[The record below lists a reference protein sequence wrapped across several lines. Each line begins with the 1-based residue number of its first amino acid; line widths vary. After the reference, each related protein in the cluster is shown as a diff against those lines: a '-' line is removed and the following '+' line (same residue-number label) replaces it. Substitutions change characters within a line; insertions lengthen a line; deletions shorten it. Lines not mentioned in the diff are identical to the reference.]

1 MKGPKKRPMLKDR
14 PFPEDMD
21 RGSLAGERR
30 GRASLYSRGYA
41 EQRTS
46 TNEDECNYADEGYPV
61 SFTKGLPHDE
71 FGLLEDD
78 TNYEQ
83 FVKEINQQ
91 DATDFETVPRGIDT
105 RDGANPSREALTQR
119 MPAEGEG
126 QGSGKRIA
134 WRGWESPRAGH
145 YYDLQGPDAD
155 AVGMPPAPDFGTE
168 ELVAEM
174 GEVYAMAMLR
184 DVAFSDITAG
194 TGSDGKTG
202 ITSAEVLDALAKLS
216 WFASVEDENLSP
228 EEAERQRSAFSL
240 QQLRRRAARRIDH
253 GKDFAVDEPP
263 NGVPFDKKHAF
274 RGSGPAAKAGP
285 YVSQFMLY
293 GTNRKTDPADDTKT
307 VESKIAFGTQ
317 LIDQKTRTFA
327 EHQDYML
334 HWNAAVDVQNGADFT
349 DDNELLENSRFI
361 SAPRDLAAYVRYDAL
376 YQAYLNGCLILLGA
390 RDESG
395 NGIFGTQQPLPH
407 PHSEKP
413 GPGFPDRSKS
423 DPRQAFATF
432 GGPHVLSLVTEV
444 ATRCL
449 KAVRRQ
455 KFNYHRRARPERIGE
470 LLALQSILGDGNDGA
485 VPNPLKKKTQLA
497 LKNMMGTETLGPLLD
512 LVRRHNASRV
522 SDGAADP
529 HLDFENV
536 DDASWFKADENV
548 LLPMA
553 FAEGSPMHPSYGA
566 GHATVAGGCVT
577 MLKAFFHTVE
587 EGGKKGVKPVPWPE
601 KMPVLEASRGG
612 SALVDVKPHGVMT
625 ISGELNKLA
634 ANISIARNMAG
645 VHYYTDY
652 YESLRMG
659 ERVATGIL
667 IEQMKQYNEPVEM
680 DFESF
685 DGDHVHILKVDH
697 DYADPRIFIHDAQ
710 GSEVSLDEW
719 WNRHLVSSD
728 LPGNEGPPPPPPPP
742 VFASNS
748 AQASDAPAMPAQ
760 GSAPKASAA
769 TADATRGGK
778 RTSAKRSKA

>member
-1 MKGPKKRPMLKDR
+1 
-14 PFPEDMD
+14 
-21 RGSLAGERR
+21 
-30 GRASLYSRGYA
+30 
-41 EQRTS
+41 
-46 TNEDECNYADEGYPV
+46 
-61 SFTKGLPHDE
+61 
-71 FGLLEDD
+71 
-78 TNYEQ
+78 
-83 FVKEINQQ
+83 
-91 DATDFETVPRGIDT
+91 
-105 RDGANPSREALTQR
+105 
-119 MPAEGEG
+119 
-126 QGSGKRIA
+126 
-134 WRGWESPRAGH
+134 
-145 YYDLQGPDAD
+145 
-155 AVGMPPAPDFGTE
+155 
-168 ELVAEM
+168 
-174 GEVYAMAMLR
+174 
-184 DVAFSDITAG
+184 
-194 TGSDGKTG
+194 
-202 ITSAEVLDALAKLS
+202 
-216 WFASVEDENLSP
+216 
-228 EEAERQRSAFSL
+228 
-240 QQLRRRAARRIDH
+240 
-253 GKDFAVDEPP
+253 
-263 NGVPFDKKHAF
+263 
-274 RGSGPAAKAGP
+274 
-285 YVSQFMLY
+285 
-293 GTNRKTDPADDTKT
+293 
-307 VESKIAFGTQ
+307 
-317 LIDQKTRTFA
+317 
-327 EHQDYML
+327 
-334 HWNAAVDVQNGADFT
+334 
-349 DDNELLENSRFI
+349 
-361 SAPRDLAAYVRYDAL
+361 
-376 YQAYLNGCLILLGA
+376 
-390 RDESG
+390 
-395 NGIFGTQQPLPH
+395 
-407 PHSEKP
+407 
-413 GPGFPDRSKS
+413 
-423 DPRQAFATF
+423 
-432 GGPHVLSLVTEV
+432 
-444 ATRCL
+444 
-449 KAVRRQ
+449 
-455 KFNYHRRARPERIGE
+455 
-470 LLALQSILGDGNDGA
+470 
-485 VPNPLKKKTQLA
+485 
-497 LKNMMGTETLGPLLD
+497 MMGTETLGPLLD

-587 EGGKKGVKPVPWPE
+587 EGGKKGVKPVLWP
-601 KMPVLEASRGG
+601 KTMPVLEASRCG